1 MSDKIKIYIL
11 NRNIFLLLILIGSP
25 YIFNSC
31 SGCSQSGIRY
41 GQQGKN
47 YSNNR
52 THSSSSERNRNTP
65 ERKTRY
71 RSQGKTIIKM
81 EKKNGVYSVP
91 VELNGTKMYFIF
103 DTGASI
109 ISISETEAAFLIKQ
123 GTLTKED
130 VIGKANFSNANGD
143 ITEGTIIN
151 LKIVKIGNVTLKNIK
166 ASVVPNAN
174 APLLFGQSALE
185 KFGKISIDY
194 KRGEITLE

>member
-1 MSDKIKIYIL
+1 
-11 NRNIFLLLILIGSP
+11 
-25 YIFNSC
+25 
-31 SGCSQSGIRY
+31 
-41 GQQGKN
+41 
-47 YSNNR
+47 
-52 THSSSSERNRNTP
+52 
-65 ERKTRY
+65 
-71 RSQGKTIIKM
+71 M
-81 EKKNGVYSVP
+81 EKKKGVYSVP

-130 VIGKANFSNANGD
+130 IIGTANFSDANGD

-151 LKIVKIGNVTLKNIK
+151 LKTVKIGNLTLKNIE
-166 ASVVPNAN
+166 ASIVPNAN

-194 KRGEITLE
+194 KKGEITLE